1 VGNLRFRLPQ
11 PISAYNGSI
20 DATSYGPACPQQK
33 FILPYL
39 QGLPAE
45 IVNYLVNGVYKVV
58 VPDNEDCEIILD
70 YIHLLSTEYE
80 RFDY

>member
-33 FILPYL
+33 LTLPYL

-45 IVNYLVNGVYKVV
+45 IVNDLVNRVYKVV
-58 VPDNEDCEIILD
+58 LPDNEDCEIILD
-70 YIHLLSTEYE
+70 YIHSLSTEYE